1 MISANERAEQI
12 FASASEMLDAGE
24 RSRYL
29 ERACAGDEQL
39 YREVQSLL
47 AALDQAGRFLESAPP
62 FAWQTPAPGGHTLIF
77 GDYELLEEIARGG
90 MGVVYKAR
98 QVSLNRHVAVKMIL
112 TGRLASD
119 SEVRRFYSEAEAA
132 GSLDHPNIVSI
143 FEVGQQDGCHFYSM
157 PLVEGVSLTQL
168 VESGRWQ
175 PGDGKEAGQLIA
187 KLARA
192 VEHAHQQGILHR
204 DLKPGNILVDRDS
217 EPRVLD
223 FGLAKRVS
231 EDSSLT
237 VSGEVLGTPS
247 FMAPEQAA
255 GKGKTSTAA
264 ADIYS
269 LGAILYYLLTG
280 RPAFVAESPLDAL
293 LLVLEGEAIMPRSL
307 NPLVPPDLECICL
320 HCLAKSPEHRYP
332 SAQSLADDLERFLQ
346 GEPLTFQPSGF
357 GARMHAWAKRQPA
370 LVSRLGG
377 LVVTAAIS
385 ETAFRLGLGSSWESD
400 PSAEKHLAV
409 MGVLGLWAVISILCQ
424 WAMKNE
430 RRAETV
436 RFIWAGFD
444 AALLTAILFIDEAL
458 QSPLIAMYPVLVA
471 GSGLWLRVPLVVLT
485 TAMAVVGYGL
495 LMIDG
500 PQPGGES
507 LCPPHWHVVVLA
519 MVVLTGFIVSYLV
532 HRVRVLRPIY
542 DRRLANRA

>member
-1 MISANERAEQI
+1 MISANERAEHI
-12 FASASEMLDAGE
+12 FATASEMLDAGD

-29 ERACAGDEQL
+29 EQACAGDEQL

-62 FAWQTPAPGGHTLIF
+62 FARQTPAPDEHTPIF

-143 FEVGQQDGCHFYSM
+143 FEVGKQDGCHFYSM
-157 PLVEGVSLTQL
+157 PLVEGVSLTEL
-168 VESGRWQ
+168 VESGQWQ
-175 PGDGKEAGQLIA
+175 PGDGKDAGQLIA
-187 KLARA
+187 KLSRA

-280 RPAFVAESPLDAL
+280 RCSWQNRPW
-293 LLVLEGEAIMPRSL
+293 MP
-307 NPLVPPDLECICL
+307 CC
-320 HCLAKSPEHRYP
+320 
-332 SAQSLADDLERFLQ
+332 
-346 GEPLTFQPSGF
+346 
-357 GARMHAWAKRQPA
+357 W
-370 LVSRLGG
+370 
-377 LVVTAAIS
+377 
-385 ETAFRLGLGSSWESD
+385 
-400 PSAEKHLAV
+400 
-409 MGVLGLWAVISILCQ
+409 
-424 WAMKNE
+424 
-430 RRAETV
+430 
-436 RFIWAGFD
+436 
-444 AALLTAILFIDEAL
+444 
-458 QSPLIAMYPVLVA
+458 
-471 GSGLWLRVPLVVLT
+471 
-485 TAMAVVGYGL
+485 
-495 LMIDG
+495 
-500 PQPGGES
+500 
-507 LCPPHWHVVVLA
+507 
-519 MVVLTGFIVSYLV
+519 
-532 HRVRVLRPIY
+532 
-542 DRRLANRA
+542 